1 MHKPTLLLA
10 TSAALIGGA
19 GLAVSAH
26 GQTARTLTF
35 TAAQP
40 GRHDARQVDVNP
52 HGISLGDGDVSAQ
65 TIRLNGKPVGRAL
78 MDCVD
83 LDYRFRGRSCTITL
97 LTRDGQI
104 VAQGG
109 GEDRPLPGQGG
120 DAGTSD
126 TFAVTGGTG
135 AYAGA
140 TGTLHAAQSRHGA
153 TITVSLAG

>member
-26 GQTARTLTF
+26 GQAARTVTF

-40 GRHDARQVDVNP
+40 GRHDARQVDANP
-52 HGISLGDGDVSAQ
+52 RGLSLGDGYVGAQ
-65 TIRLNGKPVGRAL
+65 TIRLDGRPVGRAL

-83 LDYRFRGRSCTITL
+83 LDYRYRGRSCTITL

-120 DAGTSD
+120 DPGTSD

-135 AYAGA
+135 AYASA
-140 TGTLHAAQSRHGA
+140 TGTLAARESKHGE
-153 TITVSLAG
+153 TITVNLGS

>member
-1 MHKPTLLLA
+1 MHKTTLALA

-35 TAAQP
+35 TASQP
-40 GRHDARQVDVNP
+40 GRHDARQVDANP
-52 HGISLGDGDVSAQ
+52 RGLSLGDGYVGAQ
-65 TIRLNGKPVGRAL
+65 TIRVAGKAVGRAL

-83 LDYRFRGRSCTITL
+83 LDYRYRGRACTVTL

-109 GEDRPLPGQGG
+109 GEDRPLPGHGG
-120 DAGTSD
+120 DAGTGD

-140 TGTLHAAQSRHGA
+140 TGTLSARESRHGE